1 MKLYLILTAIL
12 SLVMM
17 VSPVIPMLY
26 LKNNT
31 AITVSPSEPTEQNN
45 QISVLQVSSGTVTD
59 TEMFDYV
66 CGALAYEMPLSFHT
80 EALKAQAVACYTYA
94 LWIKNNGDNPP
105 SELSVITDSSD
116 IHQGFLTKE
125 QMKDRWQD
133 DYDEN
138 YEKLKQ
144 TVSSV
149 YGQYIS
155 YKGDPILAMYHS
167 ISPGKT
173 EESGNVFEENLPYL
187 QSVSAP
193 GDKLSPKYK
202 STLTLT
208 MEELKEKLKSADKM
222 SFSFDSEPIK
232 ILKTN
237 NEGYVK
243 TISVFSQQMDSR
255 QLRNILKL
263 KSAFFNLDIKDNKI
277 TFTVYGSGH
286 GVGMSQYSA
295 DYMARQGYT
304 YEEILKHFYKN
315 TLLIKES

>member
-1 MKLYLILTAIL
+1 
-12 SLVMM
+12 
-17 VSPVIPMLY
+17 
-26 LKNNT
+26 
-31 AITVSPSEPTEQNN
+31 
-45 QISVLQVSSGTVTD
+45 
-59 TEMFDYV
+59 
-66 CGALAYEMPLSFHT
+66 MPLSFHP

-105 SELSVITDSSD
+105 KELSVITDSSD
-116 IHQGFLTKE
+116 IHQGFLTKD
-125 QMKDRWQD
+125 QMRERWQD
-133 DYDEN
+133 NYDEN

-144 TVSSV
+144 TVTSV

-155 YKGDPILAMYHS
+155 YKGEPILAMYHS

-173 EESGNVFEENLPYL
+173 EASENVFEENLPYL

-202 STLTLT
+202 STLTIT
-208 MEELKEKLKSADKM
+208 TEELKAKLKGMDNM
-222 SFSFDSEPIK
+222 TFNFDSEPVK
-232 ILKTN
+232 ILKSN
-237 NEGYVK
+237 DEGY
-243 TISVFSQQMDSR
+243 ISTVSVYSQQMDLR

-263 KSAFFNLDIKDNKI
+263 KSTFFNLDTKDDNI

-304 YEEILKHFYKN
+304 YEEILEHFYKN